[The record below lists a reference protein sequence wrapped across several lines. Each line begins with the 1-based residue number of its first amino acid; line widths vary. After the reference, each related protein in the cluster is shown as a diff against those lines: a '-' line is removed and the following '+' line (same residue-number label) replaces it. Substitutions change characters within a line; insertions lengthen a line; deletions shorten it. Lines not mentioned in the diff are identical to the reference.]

1 MKKITLAMFLMLSSL
16 WAKPTIEF
24 EESVKLHLFGQDFD
38 VPEAL
43 INEHTAENLYDRCV
57 GEYAYYSR
65 TTSLG
70 ATRLGVNGLHF
81 NEKTASNCDVK
92 FAKKYIITKLKIRTK
107 AFDEMLKNEKDIKKA
122 FEEDKKAIL
131 TIIEKDTANK
141 YNPYNKY
148 NLWVKAY
155 AIFGFK
161 LKAGLEESPIIKNY
175 TINVLEDAYEAELN
189 YPFGTEPVKSFNLM
203 ALSIVGGAKNYYIE
217 ANINITALDP
227 SNINTIFAIS
237 DHVLKNKDN
246 KYKNE
251 DLLQNIKAQ
260 NYELFKKLQENKAQY
275 QVPEN
280 SILLKNQNEQNEQEE
295 QVPLEKLQI
304 SNEQVEFKNQE
315 SQEEK
320 EVIDFA
326 GQENKTG
333 K

>member
-1 MKKITLAMFLMLSSL
+1 MKKITLAMFLMLCSL

-57 GEYAYYSR
+57 GKYAYYSSIA
-65 TTSLG
+65 SLG
-70 ATRLGVNGLHF
+70 RSIKGYNGRHF

-107 AFDEMLKNEKDIKKA
+107 AFDKMLKNEKDIKKA

-131 TIIEKDTANK
+131 AIIEKNIYEK
-141 YNPYNKY
+141 YNLYNKY
-148 NLWVKAY
+148 NLGVKAY

-175 TINVLEDAYEAELN
+175 TKNVLEDAYEAEFN

-203 ALSIVGGAKNYYIE
+203 ALSIVGGGSSYYIE

-227 SNINTIFAIS
+227 SNINTIFAIT
-237 DHVLKNKDN
+237 DHVLKNRDN

-260 NYELFKKLQENKAQY
+260 NYELFQKLQENKAQY

-280 SILLKNQNEQNEQEE
+280 SILLKKQNEQNEQEE

-315 SQEEK
+315 SQEKK

-326 GQENKTG
+326 GQENKAG
-333 K
+333 E

>member
-57 GEYAYYSR
+57 GNYAYYYN
-65 TTSLG
+65 TALLG
-70 ATRLGVNGLHF
+70 EYGSYYRSYRF

-122 FEEDKKAIL
+122 FEEDKKAIIK
-131 TIIEKDTANK
+131 IIVN
-141 YNPYNKY
+141 NVFNKY
-148 NLWVKAY
+148 NLGVKAF

-175 TINVLEDAYEAELN
+175 TKNVLEDAYEAELN
-189 YPFGTEPVKSFNLM
+189 YPLGTEPVKSFNLM
-203 ALSIVGGAKNYYIE
+203 ALSIAGGDQSYYIE

-237 DHVLKNKDN
+237 DHVLKNRDN

-260 NYELFKKLQENKAQY
+260 NDELFQKLQENKAQY

-280 SILLKNQNEQNEQEE
+280 SILLKKQNEQNEQEE

-304 SNEQVEFKNQE
+304 SNE
-315 SQEEK
+315 
-320 EVIDFA
+320 
-326 GQENKTG
+326 
-333 K
+333 